1 MKTKNAILFSNVDRE
16 DYWVSNG
23 LVFKVE
29 NTDTYIDAYNEIKEK
44 LESKEV
50 IDYLIEE
57 ACLIEDLFDGDE
69 TYKLVKTEYIHRL
82 YLTFE
87 NESGEQVE
95 HRMSA
100 DFVFSI

>member
-1 MKTKNAILFSNVDRE
+1 MKKENAILFSNVDRE

-29 NTDTYIDAYNEIKEK
+29 NTDTYVDAYNEIKEK

-50 IDYLIEE
+50 IDYLIEK
-57 ACLIEDLFDGDE
+57 ACLVDDLFEGDE
-69 TYKLVKTEYIHRL
+69 MYKLVKTEYIHRL
-82 YLTFE
+82 YFTFE

-100 DFVFSI
+100 DFVYSI